1 MKCDIQTFKEILAG
15 AWPRSTKR
23 RDSFVRASLTGQRL
37 TNQTFAI
44 KRKRCFGRNRQHET
58 RIHRFNPFR
67 ARSRIPSGGHWVGNY
82 AAPMAGAPL
91 NDLDSRVVIITGGTR
106 GIGLGVARHL
116 GALGAKVVITG
127 RKPDR
132 LSDTVALLESEDI
145 NCVGFVA
152 DVADRS
158 RSFEVVNETLA
169 RFGRIDGL
177 VLNAQSFRPV
187 TPLLD
192 VTESDMNLLFDTGPK
207 GALWLMQA
215 AQPHMAANNWGRIV
229 TMGTSMGLTGAA
241 GYGPYAASNEAIR
254 SLTRTAAREWGRDG
268 ITVNCV
274 LPASAGH
281 RAPVAGSDP
290 AREAA
295 FASMYDE
302 NPVGRDGD
310 AVDDIGPAV
319 AFLLSDGSRYV
330 TGQTISVDGGG
341 IMRP

>member
-1 MKCDIQTFKEILAG
+1 MTD
-15 AWPRSTKR
+15 
-23 RDSFVRASLTGQRL
+23 
-37 TNQTFAI
+37 
-44 KRKRCFGRNRQHET
+44 
-58 RIHRFNPFR
+58 
-67 ARSRIPSGGHWVGNY
+67 
-82 AAPMAGAPL
+82 APL
-91 NDLDSRVVIITGGTR
+91 NDLAGRVVIITGGTR
-106 GIGLGVARHL
+106 GVGLGVARHL
-116 GALGAKVVITG
+116 GALGTKIVITG
-127 RKPDR
+127 RKQER
-132 LSDTVALLESEDI
+132 LDETVAALEAEHID
-145 NCVGFVA
+145 CLGLVA
-152 DVADRS
+152 NVADRD
-158 RSFEVVNETLA
+158 RAFDVVTETIS

-187 TPLLD
+187 TPLLN

-215 AQPHMAANNWGRIV
+215 AQPHMAAKNWGRIV

-295 FASMYDE
+295 FAAMYDN

-310 AVDDIGPAV
+310 AVHDIGPAV

>member
-1 MKCDIQTFKEILAG
+1 MSD
-15 AWPRSTKR
+15 
-23 RDSFVRASLTGQRL
+23 
-37 TNQTFAI
+37 
-44 KRKRCFGRNRQHET
+44 
-58 RIHRFNPFR
+58 
-67 ARSRIPSGGHWVGNY
+67 
-82 AAPMAGAPL
+82 APL
-91 NDLDSRVVIITGGTR
+91 DDLHDRVVLITGGTR

-116 GALGAKVVITG
+116 GILGAKVAITG
-127 RKPDR
+127 RKPER
-132 LSDTVALLESEDI
+132 LDEAIGILTSEGVDCLGLI
-145 NCVGFVA
+145 A
-152 DVADRS
+152 DVSDRS
-158 RSFEVVNETLA
+158 RAFEVVDETMN
-169 RFGRIDGL
+169 RFGRLDGL

-192 VTESDMNLLFDTGPK
+192 VSERDMDLLFDTGPK

-215 AQPHMAANNWGRIV
+215 AQPKMAARSWGRIV
-229 TMGTSMGLTGAA
+229 TMGTSMGLTGAP

-274 LPASAGH
+274 LPASAAH
-281 RAPVAGSDP
+281 RAPVVGSDP

-295 FASMYDE
+295 FAAMYDDH
-302 NPVGRDGD
+302 PIGRDGD
-310 AVDDIGPAV
+310 AKDDIGPAV

>member
-1 MKCDIQTFKEILAG
+1 MT
-15 AWPRSTKR
+15 S
-23 RDSFVRASLTGQRL
+23 
-37 TNQTFAI
+37 
-44 KRKRCFGRNRQHET
+44 
-58 RIHRFNPFR
+58 
-67 ARSRIPSGGHWVGNY
+67 
-82 AAPMAGAPL
+82 APL
-91 NDLDSRVVIITGGTR
+91 NDLAGRAVIITGGTR
-106 GIGLGVARHL
+106 GIGIGLARHL

-127 RKPDR
+127 RKPER
-132 LSDTVALLESEDI
+132 LAEAIALLESE
-145 NCVGFVA
+145 NVECLGLVA
-152 DVADRS
+152 DVANRD
-158 RSFEVVNETLA
+158 RSFEVVDETLT

-229 TMGTSMGLTGAA
+229 TMGTSMGLTGAS

-254 SLTRTAAREWGRDG
+254 SLTRTAAREWGREG

-295 FASMYDE
+295 FASMYDD
-302 NPVGRDGD
+302 NPIGRDGD
-310 AVDDIGPAV
+310 AAEDIGPAV

>member
-1 MKCDIQTFKEILAG
+1 
-15 AWPRSTKR
+15 
-23 RDSFVRASLTGQRL
+23 
-37 TNQTFAI
+37 
-44 KRKRCFGRNRQHET
+44 
-58 RIHRFNPFR
+58 
-67 ARSRIPSGGHWVGNY
+67 
-82 AAPMAGAPL
+82 MADAPL
-91 NDLDSRVVIITGGTR
+91 NTLDDRVIIITGGTR

-132 LSDTVALLESEDI
+132 LTDAVATLHSESIE
-145 NCVGFVA
+145 CLGLVA
-152 DVADRS
+152 DVADRQ
-158 RSFEVVNETLA
+158 RAFEVVDETLS

-192 VTESDMNLLFDTGPK
+192 VTESDLNLLFDTGPK

-215 AQPHMAANNWGRIV
+215 AQPHMVAAQWGRIV

-268 ITVNCV
+268 ITVNCI

-290 AREAA
+290 TREAA
-295 FASMYDE
+295 FAAMYDD
-302 NPVGRDGD
+302 NPVGRDGN

>member
-1 MKCDIQTFKEILAG
+1 MT
-15 AWPRSTKR
+15 
-23 RDSFVRASLTGQRL
+23 
-37 TNQTFAI
+37 
-44 KRKRCFGRNRQHET
+44 
-58 RIHRFNPFR
+58 
-67 ARSRIPSGGHWVGNY
+67 
-82 AAPMAGAPL
+82 GAPL
-91 NDLDSRVVIITGGTR
+91 NDLDGRVVIITGGTR

-132 LSDTVALLESEDI
+132 LAETIALLEAENIDCLGS
-145 NCVGFVA
+145 VA
-152 DVADRS
+152 DVADRV
-158 RSFEVVNETLA
+158 RSFEVVDETLA

-177 VLNAQSFRPV
+177 VLNAQSFRPI

-215 AQPHMAANNWGRIV
+215 AQPHMAANGWGRIV

-254 SLTRTAAREWGRDG
+254 SLTRTAAREWGGDG

-295 FASMYDE
+295 FASMYDD

>member
-1 MKCDIQTFKEILAG
+1 MSIN
-15 AWPRSTKR
+15 SS
-23 RDSFVRASLTGQRL
+23 DSD
-37 TNQTFAI
+37 
-44 KRKRCFGRNRQHET
+44 
-58 RIHRFNPFR
+58 
-67 ARSRIPSGGHWVGNY
+67 
-82 AAPMAGAPL
+82 L
-91 NDLDSRVVIITGGTR
+91 NGRVVIITGGTR
-106 GIGLGVARHL
+106 GIGLGVALHL

-132 LSDTVALLESEDI
+132 LAEAVATLETEGI
-145 NCVGFVA
+145 ECLGVVA
-152 DVADRS
+152 DVADRA
-158 RSFEVVNETLA
+158 RAAEVVEQTCA
-169 RFGRIDGL
+169 HFGRIDGI

-187 TPLLD
+187 TPLID
-192 VTESDMNLLFDTGPK
+192 VSESDMDLLFNTGPK

-215 AQPHMAANNWGRIV
+215 AHPHMKAQQWGRIV
-229 TMGTSMGLTGAA
+229 TMGTSMGLFGAA

-295 FASMYDE
+295 FAAMYDD

-310 AVDDIGPAV
+310 AVHDIGPAV
-319 AFLLSDGSRYV
+319 AFLLSDDCRYV

>member
-1 MKCDIQTFKEILAG
+1 
-15 AWPRSTKR
+15 
-23 RDSFVRASLTGQRL
+23 
-37 TNQTFAI
+37 
-44 KRKRCFGRNRQHET
+44 
-58 RIHRFNPFR
+58 
-67 ARSRIPSGGHWVGNY
+67 
-82 AAPMAGAPL
+82 MADAPL
-91 NDLDSRVVIITGGTR
+91 NILDGRVIIITGGTR
-106 GIGLGVARHL
+106 GIGIGVARHL
-116 GALGAKVVITG
+116 GALGAKITITG
-127 RKPDR
+127 RKPER
-132 LSDTVALLESEDI
+132 LAEAIALLESE
-145 NCVGFVA
+145 NVECLGLVA
-152 DVADRS
+152 DVADRG
-158 RSFEVVNETLA
+158 RAFEVVDETLA
-169 RFGRIDGL
+169 QFGRLDGL

-187 TPLLD
+187 TPLVD

-229 TMGTSMGLTGAA
+229 TMGTSMGLTGAS

-295 FASMYDE
+295 FASMYDD

-310 AVDDIGPAV
+310 AIEDIGPAV

>member
-1 MKCDIQTFKEILAG
+1 MAD
-15 AWPRSTKR
+15 
-23 RDSFVRASLTGQRL
+23 ASLNT
-37 TNQTFAI
+37 
-44 KRKRCFGRNRQHET
+44 
-58 RIHRFNPFR
+58 
-67 ARSRIPSGGHWVGNY
+67 
-82 AAPMAGAPL
+82 
-91 NDLDSRVVIITGGTR
+91 LDGRVVIITGGTR
-106 GIGLGVARHL
+106 GIGVGVARHL
-116 GALGAKVVITG
+116 GALGAKIAITG
-127 RKPDR
+127 RKPER
-132 LSDTVALLESEDI
+132 LAEAIALLESE
-145 NCVGFVA
+145 NVECLGLVA
-152 DVADRS
+152 NVADRE
-158 RSFEVVNETLA
+158 RAFEVVDETLA
-169 RFGRIDGL
+169 QFGRVDGL

-187 TPLLD
+187 TPLVE

-207 GALWLMQA
+207 GVLWLMQA

-295 FASMYDE
+295 FASMYND

-310 AVDDIGPAV
+310 AIEDIGPAV

>member
-1 MKCDIQTFKEILAG
+1 MTSA
-15 AWPRSTKR
+15 ST
-23 RDSFVRASLTGQRL
+23 TG
-37 TNQTFAI
+37 
-44 KRKRCFGRNRQHET
+44 
-58 RIHRFNPFR
+58 
-67 ARSRIPSGGHWVGNY
+67 
-82 AAPMAGAPL
+82 
-91 NDLDSRVVIITGGTR
+91 LDGRVVIITGGTR

-116 GALGAKVVITG
+116 GALGAKITITG
-127 RKPDR
+127 RKPER
-132 LSDTVALLESEDI
+132 LAEAIALLESE
-145 NCVGFVA
+145 NVECLGLVA
-152 DVADRS
+152 DVADRE
-158 RSFEVVNETLA
+158 RAFEVVDETLA
-169 RFGRIDGL
+169 QFGRIDGL

-187 TPLLD
+187 TPLVD
-192 VTESDMNLLFDTGPK
+192 VTESDVDLLFNTGPK

-215 AQPHMAANNWGRIV
+215 AQPHMAARNWGRIV
-229 TMGTSMGLTGAA
+229 TMGTSMGLTGAT

-295 FASMYDE
+295 FASMYDD

-310 AVDDIGPAV
+310 AIEDIGPAV

-341 IMRP
+341 IMRA